1 MKILKKIGS
10 ILLVAM
16 LLLVAGVVVH
26 EVFFPGEDPLLM
38 RTIFGSDNGRKPFS
52 NDYDGIDVSHHQGR
66 IDWPVLGANQL
77 VGFVYVKATEG
88 SSHID
93 SRFHHNV
100 KGARKAGIP
109 VGAYHFLSS
118 KSSIAS
124 QFLNFYHQ
132 AKPGMLDLRP
142 IVDVEWQGV
151 GAWTTRQLCD
161 SLSRFVWLVEQYYGR
176 KPIIYADAKFYKKH
190 LSGRFS
196 SYPLFIAHYRRKR
209 PSAPGADSLLI
220 WQRSENGHVAGIGR
234 DVDLDVLMPG
244 VTVDDLRL

>member
-38 RTIFGSDNGRKPFS
+38 RTIFGSDNSRKPFS
-52 NDYDGIDVSHHQGR
+52 NDYDGIDVSH
-66 IDWPVLGANQL
+66 
-77 VGFVYVKATEG
+77 
-88 SSHID
+88 
-93 SRFHHNV
+93 RFHHNV

-142 IVDVEWQGV
+142 VVDVEWQGV

-176 KPIIYADAKFYKKH
+176 KPISAGVSH
-190 LSGRFS
+190 LI
-196 SYPLFIAHYRRKR
+196 PC
-209 PSAPGADSLLI
+209 LLPI
-220 WQRSENGHVAGIGR
+220 IDEKGHRHLVPTAY
-234 DVDLDVLMPG
+234 
-244 VTVDDLRL
+244 